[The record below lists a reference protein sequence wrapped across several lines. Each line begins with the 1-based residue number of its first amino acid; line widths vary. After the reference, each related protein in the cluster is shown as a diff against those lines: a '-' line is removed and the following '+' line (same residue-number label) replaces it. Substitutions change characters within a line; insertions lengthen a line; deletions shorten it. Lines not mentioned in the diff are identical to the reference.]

1 VRQFTFDCVERLTS
15 STTLE
20 GVAAELKRAGEA
32 LGFESFCISGLPPPG
47 EPVNPYLMLSG
58 WPEGWHHRYA
68 EMGYVHADPVARLL
82 RRTTMPFQWS
92 EAFYRPDDLE
102 ARRVMDESVEFGLVQ
117 GFAVPIHTP
126 EGLQAGVTFGA
137 RHMDLSRDE
146 RSALHLI
153 AIYAHGQ
160 ARSFLRPGQAPGAPQ
175 GHGLSPRE
183 AECLRWAASGKTT
196 WEISVILGL
205 SQRTIEE
212 YFGNAALKLGAVN
225 RVQAVAE
232 ALRRKII
239 V

>member
-1 VRQFTFDCVERLTS
+1 MPIAEGLVRQFTFDCVERLTS

-117 GFAVPIHTP
+117 V
-126 EGLQAGVTFGA
+126 
-137 RHMDLSRDE
+137 SRF
-146 RSALHLI
+146 RSTRPRVCRRAS
-153 AIYAHGQ
+153 
-160 ARSFLRPGQAPGAPQ
+160 RSGRG
-175 GHGLSPRE
+175 
-183 AECLRWAASGKTT
+183 T
-196 WEISVILGL
+196 W
-205 SQRTIEE
+205 T
-212 YFGNAALKLGAVN
+212 
-225 RVQAVAE
+225 
-232 ALRRKII
+232 
-239 V
+239 